1 MESTKSGPANKFI
14 LTFIMENQAVK
25 HRGVLNWFSPPVN
38 NLQHFFLIEASA

>member
-25 HRGVLNWFSPPVN
+25 HRGVLGFSSPVN
-38 NLQHFFLIEASA
+38 NLQHFFL